1 MEPITV
7 SYQVI
12 SSNYTRWDK
21 VKRFGRSLA
30 AKAKNFLAAAKE
42 KITDC
47 KHAIAKLFRNL
58 SQQCNRC
65 YCQTWETVSNIKND
79 WDNDMELLTKI
90 GNFLFGPQ
98 GDLET
103 STNYPTEFST
113 GNVAGQMISAVI
125 SQRGY
130 VSEEQTTQFIEIA
143 KNAEANAKRVKVA
156 LEAIKKVSGAET
168 EVTKEVYKVLSALE
182 KDAFKRSEYQY
193 NRRREHRIMEE
204 KYNNLRR
211 GL

>member
-12 SSNYTRWDK
+12 SSDYTRWDK
-21 VKRFGRSLA
+21 LKRFGRSLC
-30 AKAKNFLAAAKE
+30 NFTKR
-42 KITDC
+42 KITDW
-47 KHAIAKLFRNL
+47 KQALAQLFRNL
-58 SQQCNRC
+58 SKGFNRC
-65 YCQTWETVSNIKND
+65 YSEVLEIVSDIKND
-79 WDNDMELLTKI
+79 WDNEMELLTKI

-98 GDLET
+98 GDLEA

-113 GNVAGQMISAVI
+113 GNVAGQMMSAVI

-130 VSEEQTTQFIEIA
+130 VSEEQTAQFQEIA

-182 KDAFKRSEYQY
+182 KDAFKRSEYQAQ
-193 NRRREHRIMEE
+193 RRKESQTMQE
-204 KYNNLRR
+204 KFRDLRR
-211 GL
+211 GIE